1 MHTLEQEPPQTLQL
15 QQEEALAS
23 MMPTPLPPPPP
34 SPLPQQPAPPLMM
47 SHEDPQHVSMPPPST
62 PASVMFPQTP
72 VQLGYPGTP
81 APSALGYPSTPAPP
95 TPLHHMEE
103 MPHLPPDQV
112 NFVFLRFFC
121 FISLSVTGTFDSPRT
136 REYGWIGTSDD
147 SSGRRYFGSRY
158 GSSSDATS
166 WIVRSE
172 FAIGTVG

>member
-112 NFVFLRFFC
+112 NFVFFFEVFLFYFIECYRYIRFSKNKRVWVDWYLR
-121 FISLSVTGTFDSPRT
+121 
-136 REYGWIGTSDD
+136 
-147 SSGRRYFGSRY
+147 
-158 GSSSDATS
+158 
-166 WIVRSE
+166 
-172 FAIGTVG
+172 